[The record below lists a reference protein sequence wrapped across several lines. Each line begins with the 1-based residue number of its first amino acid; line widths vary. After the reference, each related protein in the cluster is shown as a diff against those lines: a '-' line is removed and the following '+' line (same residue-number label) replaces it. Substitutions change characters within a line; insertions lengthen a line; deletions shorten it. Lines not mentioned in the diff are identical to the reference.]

1 MLLQELAMKDCKG
14 LVNSIET
21 FGSVDGPGVRFV
33 LFMQGCNMRC
43 KYCHNPET
51 WVKRCEE
58 TKEWTPQEMFDYAW
72 RYHFY
77 WGKGMSNG
85 GITVSGG
92 EPLLQI
98 DFVTEL
104 FKIAKSNGVHTAI
117 DTTGQTFS
125 NDAEYLEKLDKLM
138 EVTDLFI
145 VDLKA
150 FDKDLHKSLTGIENS
165 AILNFMRYLS
175 DNGKAMWIRRVLVPN
190 LTDGEDDLIKTREF
204 IESLKTVERVE
215 VLPYHTLGLFKW
227 QKLGIKYPLD
237 GYVSPTKDEVE
248 RANTLLNTEKYLK
261 HN

>member
-1 MLLQELAMKDCKG
+1 MEVYKG
-14 LVNSIET
+14 LVNTIET

-33 LFMQGCNMRC
+33 IFLQGCKMRC

-51 WVKRCEE
+51 WAPKCDEA
-58 TKEWTPQEMFDYAW
+58 KEWTPQDMFNYAY

-77 WGKGMSNG
+77 WGKDMSNG

-98 DFVTEL
+98 DFVIEL
-104 FKIAKSNGVHTAI
+104 FKIAKANGVHTAI

-125 NDAEYLEKLDKLM
+125 QDDGYLEKLDKLM

-150 FDKDLHKSLTGIENS
+150 FDKDLHRSLTGVDNTN
-165 AILNFMRYLS
+165 ILEFMKYLS
-175 DNGKAMWIRRVLVPN
+175 KSGKKMWIRRVLVPN
-190 LTDGEDDLIKTREF
+190 LTDGEEDLINTRKF
-204 IESLKTVERVE
+204 IESLETVEKVE

-227 QKLGIKYPLD
+227 QKLKINYPLD
-237 GYVSPTKDEVE
+237 GYRSPTKDEVL
-248 RANTLLNTEKYLK
+248 RANTLLNTEKYK
-261 HN
+261 